1 MFLNLRTNTMISSID
16 HLIIAVK
23 DINDAEENYR
33 KIFGME
39 PVWKGEHK
47 ALGTA
52 NVIFNFK
59 NTYCELLS
67 ANGDG
72 IGAALVN
79 GAIEEQG
86 DGLIGVVLGTNNIE
100 ESFSTL
106 KKSGYLVT
114 EPTEG
119 EGIDNK
125 TQKIRKWKN
134 LFLPPELTRGI
145 FSFIIEHSEG
155 VLPSLNKYPEATIN
169 KLDHLVI
176 NTNDANGFINIY
188 KDVFNIRLAL
198 DKVIEHWKSRMLFFR
213 VNKTTIEVI
222 ERKNEDDS
230 QDSLWG
236 LAWEVESIEEAYKR
250 LISEGVDV
258 TPIKEGLKENTLVAT
273 IKSHTHN
280 VPTLLIEHT

>member
-1 MFLNLRTNTMISSID
+1 MISSID
-16 HLIIAVK
+16 HLIIAVR

-59 NTYCELLS
+59 NTYFELLS

-72 IGAALVN
+72 LGAALVN

-86 DGLIGVVLGTNNIE
+86 DGLIGVVFGTNNIE

-155 VLPSLNKYPEATIN
+155 ALPSLNKYPKATIN

-250 LISEGVDV
+250 LRSEGVDI

>member
-1 MFLNLRTNTMISSID
+1 MISSID

-23 DINDAEENYR
+23 DIHDAEENYR

-59 NTYCELLS
+59 NTYFELLS

-72 IGAALVN
+72 LGAALVN

-86 DGLIGVVLGTNNIE
+86 DGLIGVVFGTNNIE

-155 VLPSLNKYPEATIN
+155 ALPSLNKYPKATIN

-188 KDVFNIRLAL
+188 KDIFNIRLAL

-280 VPTLLIEHT
+280 VPTLLIEHTK

>member
-1 MFLNLRTNTMISSID
+1 MISSID

-23 DINDAEENYR
+23 DIHDAEENYR

-47 ALGTA
+47 ALGTV

-72 IGAALVN
+72 LGAALVN
-79 GAIEEQG
+79 GAIKEQG
-86 DGLIGVVLGTNNIE
+86 DGLIGVVYGTNNIE
-100 ESFSTL
+100 ESFSAL

-134 LFLPPELTRGI
+134 LFLPPELTRGL

-155 VLPSLNKYPEATIN
+155 VLPSLHKYPKATIN

-213 VNKTTIEVI
+213 VNKPTIEVI

-230 QDSLWG
+230 LDSLWG

-258 TPIKEGLKENTLVAT
+258 TPIKDGLKENTLVAT

>member
-1 MFLNLRTNTMISSID
+1 MISSID

-23 DINDAEENYR
+23 DINEAEENYR

-59 NTYCELLS
+59 NTYFELLS

-72 IGAALVN
+72 LGAALVN

-86 DGLIGVVLGTNNIE
+86 DGLIGVVFGTNNIE

-155 VLPSLNKYPEATIN
+155 ELPSLNKYPKATIN

-176 NTNDANGFINIY
+176 NTNDANGFIDIY
-188 KDVFNIRLAL
+188 KDIFNIRLAL
-198 DKVIEHWKSRMLFFR
+198 DKVVEHWKSRMLFFR

>member
-1 MFLNLRTNTMISSID
+1 MISSID

-47 ALGTA
+47 ELGTA

-59 NTYCELLS
+59 NTYFELLS

-72 IGAALVN
+72 LGAALVN

-86 DGLIGVVLGTNNIE
+86 DGLIGVVFGTNNIE

-155 VLPSLNKYPEATIN
+155 ALPSLNKYPKATIN

-188 KDVFNIRLAL
+188 KDIFNIRLAL
-198 DKVIEHWKSRMLFFR
+198 DKVVEHWKSRMLFFR

-236 LAWEVESIEEAYKR
+236 LAWEVESIEEAYNR

>member
-1 MFLNLRTNTMISSID
+1 
-16 HLIIAVK
+16 
-23 DINDAEENYR
+23 
-33 KIFGME
+33 ME
-39 PVWKGEHK
+39 PVWKGKHK

-72 IGAALVN
+72 LGAELVN
-79 GAIEEQG
+79 SAIEEQG

-119 EGIDNK
+119 EGVDNK

-155 VLPSLNKYPEATIN
+155 ALPSLNKYPKATIN

-230 QDSLWG
+230 LDSLWG

-280 VPTLLIEHT
+280 VPTLLIEHTQ

>member
-1 MFLNLRTNTMISSID
+1 MISSID

-59 NTYCELLS
+59 NTYFELLS

-72 IGAALVN
+72 LGAELVN
-79 GAIEEQG
+79 SAIEEQG
-86 DGLIGVVLGTNNIE
+86 DGLIGVVFGTNNIE

-155 VLPSLNKYPEATIN
+155 ALPSLNKYPKATIN

-188 KDVFNIRLAL
+188 KDIFNIRLAL

-236 LAWEVESIEEAYKR
+236 LAWEVESIEEAYNR

>member
-1 MFLNLRTNTMISSID
+1 MISSID

-23 DINDAEENYR
+23 DINEAEENYK

-47 ALGTA
+47 DLGTT

-72 IGAALVN
+72 LGAAFVKS
-79 GAIEEQG
+79 AIEEQG
-86 DGLIGVVLGTNNIE
+86 DGLIGVVFGTNNIE

-134 LFLPPELTRGI
+134 LFLPKELTRGI
-145 FSFIIEHSEG
+145 FSFVIEHSG
-155 VLPSLNKYPEATIN
+155 GTLPSLDKYPKATIN
-169 KLDHLVI
+169 KLDHIVI
-176 NTNDANGFINIY
+176 NTNDANGFIDIY
-188 KDVFNIRLAL
+188 RDVFNIRLAL

-213 VNKTTIEVI
+213 INKTTIEVI
-222 ERKNEDDS
+222 ERKNEDDAH
-230 QDSLWG
+230 DSLWG
-236 LAWEVESIEEAYKR
+236 LAWEVKSIDEAHKR

-280 VPTLLIEHT
+280 VPTLLIEHS